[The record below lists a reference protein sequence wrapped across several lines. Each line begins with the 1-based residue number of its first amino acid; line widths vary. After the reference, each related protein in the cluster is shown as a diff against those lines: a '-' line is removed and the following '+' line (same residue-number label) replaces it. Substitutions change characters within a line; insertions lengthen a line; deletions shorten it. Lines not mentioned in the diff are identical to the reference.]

1 MFICG
6 RTKMPPIL
14 GAIIMIFDLPQ
25 LIVAAMRGLF
35 SSTITPS
42 RGTHRLN
49 LKGKDN
55 VSAQRRVCNCSIS
68 I

>member
-1 MFICG
+1 M
-6 RTKMPPIL
+6 R
-14 GAIIMIFDLPQ
+14 GAIIMILELPQ

-42 RGTHRLN
+42 RGTHHLD
-49 LKGKDN
+49 LEGKGN
-55 VSAQRRVCNCSIS
+55 VSAQRRVCNCSIY

>member
-1 MFICG
+1 M
-6 RTKMPPIL
+6 R
-14 GAIIMIFDLPQ
+14 GAIIMVFRLPQ

-42 RGTHRLN
+42 RGTHRLD
-49 LKGKDN
+49 LEGKGN
-55 VSAQRRVCNCSIS
+55 VSGQRRVCNCSIY

>member
-1 MFICG
+1 M
-6 RTKMPPIL
+6 R
-14 GAIIMIFDLPQ
+14 GAIIMVFRLPQ

-49 LKGKDN
+49 LKGKGN